1 MFGYADHHDEM
12 KTRSGGSRPLVSV
25 VIPTY
30 DRPGMLV
37 EAVESVAAQR
47 YPDIELIVV
56 DDGSPTAAATVLED
70 QAPSD
75 LAWRSIRHEDNRGA
89 NAARNSGIRDAR
101 GDVIAFLDDDDR
113 WLPETVAAQVAAL
126 DEAEAGAVLVGQRMR
141 SERGEETIR
150 LPSVDGNATA
160 ALITGEPAGTFS
172 TLAVRRA
179 VVDRAGLPDE
189 RFPALQ
195 DREWMVRLSQHC
207 EFASIREPLVERRF
221 GDYDQINDDYQSK
234 RDTTVPLF
242 VEKHASLAADY
253 GRERQF
259 KAWLATSVAGSGLVN
274 GYYDD
279 ARRFAARAIRT
290 DPRQQ
295 LAYVYLLLAMGG
307 HLTYRPAVRLAR
319 ICRKLKGRLPTR
331 RGLTG

>member
-1 MFGYADHHDEM
+1 MFGNTDDHDEM
-12 KTRSGGSRPLVSV
+12 KTSNGERRPLVSV
-25 VIPTY
+25 VVPTY

-47 YPDIELIVV
+47 YPNIELIVV

-70 QAPSD
+70 WAPND
-75 LAWRSIRHEDNRGA
+75 LTWRSLRHEENRGA
-89 NAARNSGIRDAR
+89 NAARNSGIRDAS

-126 DEAEAGAVLVGQRMR
+126 DEAEAGAVLVGQRML
-141 SERGEETIR
+141 SERGEVTIR
-150 LPSVDGNATA
+150 LPSVDGDATA

-172 TLAVRRA
+172 TLAVRREA
-179 VVDRAGLPDE
+179 VDAAGLPDE

-207 EFASIREPLVERRF
+207 EFVSLREPLVERRF

-242 VEKHASLAADY
+242 VDKHAELAAAC
-253 GRERQF
+253 GHERQF
-259 KAWLATSVAGSGLVN
+259 RAWLATSVAGSGLVN
-274 GYYDD
+274 GSYDD
-279 ARRFAARAIRT
+279 ARRFAARAIKT
-290 DPRQQ
+290 DPRSQ
-295 LAYVYLLLAMGG
+295 LAYVYLLLALGG
-307 HLTYRPAVRLAR
+307 RITYRPAVRLAR
-319 ICRKLKGRLPTR
+319 IGRKIKGRMPNR
-331 RGLTG
+331 RGLSG